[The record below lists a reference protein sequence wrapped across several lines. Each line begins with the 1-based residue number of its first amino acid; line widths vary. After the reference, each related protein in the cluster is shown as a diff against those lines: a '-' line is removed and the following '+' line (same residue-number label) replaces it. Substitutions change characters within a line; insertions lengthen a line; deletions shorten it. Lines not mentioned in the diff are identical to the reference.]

1 MKRIVLLLTF
11 LAASGCWLTKP
22 TPITPPPT
30 PDGGYA
36 DATAGQI
43 FVDCSKDVEH
53 QALLGVLPAIETAL
67 ALQDY
72 EVELAKLVG
81 KYGLAEIACGV
92 AWVVNKANG
101 MAMTTNDALE
111 ADKEQRGSTWL
122 AAQRVKVA
130 GAAQ

>member
-11 LAASGCWLTKP
+11 LFASSCWLTKP
-22 TPITPPPT
+22 TPITPTP
-30 PDGGYA
+30 PDGGFA
-36 DATAGQI
+36 DATAGQV

-53 QALLGVLPAIETAL
+53 QALLAVLPAIETAL

-92 AWVVNKANG
+92 EWVINKAHG

-111 ADKEQRGSTWL
+111 ADKEQRGTTWL
-122 AAQRVKVA
+122 AARRVKVA
-130 GAAQ
+130 GSAQ